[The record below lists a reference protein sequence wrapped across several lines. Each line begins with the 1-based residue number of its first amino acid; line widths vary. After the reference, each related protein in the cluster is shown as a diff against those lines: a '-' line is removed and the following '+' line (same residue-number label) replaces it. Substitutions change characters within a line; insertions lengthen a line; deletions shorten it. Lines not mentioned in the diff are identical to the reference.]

1 MEFATAQF
9 QLLQEAKGA
18 IDLKGPNAT
27 EMGDKTGGSNA
38 ASGRAI
44 IASQQGGMT
53 QLAHL
58 TDRLHDLDIRVFRAI
73 WARIRQFWT
82 AEKWIQVTDDERNVR
97 WVGVN
102 VDPQQMQAAIAQDPA
117 MQQRIAGVIGN
128 VAELD
133 CDIIIDEAP
142 DALTPQL
149 EQFQS
154 LVS

>member
-1 MEFATAQF
+1 MDLATAQF
-9 QLLQEAKGA
+9 QLLQEAKNA

-58 TDRLHDLDIRVFRAI
+58 TDRLRNLDIRVFRAV

-82 AEKWIQVTDDERNVR
+82 AEKWIRVTDDE
-97 WVGVN
+97 
-102 VDPQQMQAAIAQDPA
+102 QKCQMGWRQRRSAADADGHGAEPGA
-117 MQQRIAGVIGN
+117 GAAHCRRGRQRRRARLRHHHRRGAG
-128 VAELD
+128 
-133 CDIIIDEAP
+133 
-142 DALTPQL
+142 QL
-149 EQFQS
+149 
-154 LVS
+154 